1 MGSLGGFAAWRLMME
16 VLENQGGRREFI
28 DLLEHLK
35 RSYYFISSILVPHFP
50 PFLKGQVFEK
60 WQFLTNLLKI
70 LKFNKLT
77 FEKILPFQ
85 FLQSCI

>member
-50 PFLKGQVFEK
+50 PLGKFLKGQVFEK
-60 WQFLTNLLKI
+60 WQFCD
-70 LKFNKLT
+70 KLT
-77 FEKILPFQ
+77 FEKSLTFQ

>member
-28 DLLEHLK
+28 DLLKHLK

-50 PFLKGQVFEK
+50 LLGKREKFLKNGNF
-60 WQFLTNLLKI
+60 
-70 LKFNKLT
+70 
-77 FEKILPFQ
+77 
-85 FLQSCI
+85 